1 MHRRRTQSFVDAG
14 RVEPRRQ
21 SQSWARQL
29 AALGLEID
37 YFLLLM
43 FFDLYQGI
51 AQAIPGHIGPSAP
64 GQSHYSTRGCAVI
77 LGGHSMF
84 HLIRNDI
91 V

>member
-1 MHRRRTQSFVDAG
+1 MRRRRTQSFADAG

-43 FFDLYQGI
+43 FFGSDQGI
-51 AQAIPGHIGPSAP
+51 AQAIPGHIGPSAYEIS
-64 GQSHYSTRGCAVI
+64 Q
-77 LGGHSMF
+77 L
-84 HLIRNDI
+84 
-91 V
+91 